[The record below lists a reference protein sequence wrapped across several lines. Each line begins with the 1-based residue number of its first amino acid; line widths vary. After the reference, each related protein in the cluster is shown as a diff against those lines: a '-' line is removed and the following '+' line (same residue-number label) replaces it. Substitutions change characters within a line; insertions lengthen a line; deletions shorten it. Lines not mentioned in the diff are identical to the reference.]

1 MSKVADKVSGVLH
14 SGARGLVARVDKH
27 NAKIKKVVKKPI
39 EKDADGWVK
48 TARVTEKV
56 AGVGWHAGADV
67 VDLSGALLLKI
78 IQFLTNATDI
88 TLFDNKII
96 DWFQKKYANKKVGK
110 TKSGK
115 DKKLSMAVKKN
126 PRVAAYLTWYLMLMT
141 AIGGG
146 VGTANKD
153 KIADAVKDKIEKVK
167 GAFHKEKET
176 PEKEESGIENIK
188 FVASDKE
195 NFAKEAWNA
204 YGNEIIMG
212 LPFFETYR
220 GAPQPHA
227 GEERCTYG
235 PGITWVYTVNA
246 NGTINQYPCSGSW
259 KQKAA
264 NFTEEEI
271 WEQCKLHCM
280 KDVFGY
286 GLKPAISGLD
296 NLDGRVCVGLCF
308 AGYQAHTG
316 MKNIAKAFSNATSIQ
331 EKMDAFLQ
339 NVPKKTAKGVDI
351 EEGSLKRRWW
361 CAAYAVGLVSSADFL
376 SLPCDS
382 YSKIDVSMV
391 FRNGHFK
398 YDAETVEYA
407 LNKARTKQK
416 QSVSDLLARS
426 ETGQSAMQHQTKTY
440 KLIASEQELSKEDIQ
455 IEKSVK
461 ELNDGMKKYKEG
473 LYEAAAE
480 CFMRAIDLDKDNMEA
495 YSNLSQTYF
504 KLGEKNNSLEYYQK
518 CTDIVSQC
526 NKHMNQNKSRLYD
539 SETKAYTYYNAGHAR
554 EEMAKINKANGND
567 VVAARNYDL
576 ALKNYKTARTN
587 AVKAGIDTNVYD
599 TAIARIEKVVNS
611 NTTAFNDGAAR
622 IKKKATQKTTMA
634 NVKNGASRA

>member
-1 MSKVADKVSGVLH
+1 MSKVADKLIELEDGGINAIMHWTGKQAGRAKQVAKKTTKRNANGRAEFGSVAGKIGGTMVH
-14 SGARGLVARVDKH
+14 TGAGLVGIGGALALKLSE
-27 NAKIKKVVKKPI
+27 II
-39 EKDADGWVK
+39 
-48 TARVTEKV
+48 V
-56 AGVGWHAGADV
+56 AGMDGILAD
-67 VDLSGALLLKI
+67 
-78 IQFLTNATDI
+78 NDI
-88 TLFDNKII
+88 LN
-96 DWFQKKYANKKVGK
+96 WMQKQYANKKVK
-110 TKSGK
+110 KDKNGK
-115 DKKLSMAVKKN
+115 DKKLSNFTKKN

-141 AIGGG
+141 AIGGVVG
-146 VGTANKD
+146 VADKD
-153 KIADAVKDKIEKVK
+153 KIADVAKDKIEKIK

-176 PEKEESGIENIK
+176 SEDEDAKIEDISFVSADEK
-188 FVASDKE
+188 
-195 NFAKEAWNA
+195 NFAKKAWNA
-204 YGNEIIMG
+204 YGNEIMMG

-220 GAPQPHA
+220 GAPQPHT

-264 NFTEEEI
+264 KFTEEEI

-286 GLKPAISGLD
+286 GLEPAISGLD

-316 MKNIAKAFSNATSIQ
+316 MKNIAKAFSKATTIQ

-339 NVPKKTAKGVDI
+339 NVPKKTALGVDI

-426 ETGQSAMQHQTKTY
+426 NAGQSAMQHQSKTY

-461 ELNDGMKKYKEG
+461 ELNDGMKKYEAG

-480 CFMRAIDLDKDNMEA
+480 CFIRAIDLDKDNMEA

-554 EEMAKINKANGND
+554 EEMAKINKANRND
-567 VVAARNYDL
+567 DAVTRNYDL
-576 ALKNYKTARTN
+576 ALKNYKTARIN
-587 AVKAGIDTNVYD
+587 AGKAGIDTSVYD
-599 TAIARIEKVVNS
+599 AAIARIEKVVNS
-611 NTTAFNDGAAR
+611 NTTAFNAGAAR
-622 IKKKATQKTTMA
+622 VKKKATQKTTMA

>member
-1 MSKVADKVSGVLH
+1 MTKAADKFVDVANAGVK
-14 SGARGLVARVDKH
+14 GIKTRIGKH
-27 NAKIKKVVKKPI
+27 NEKIKKIVKKPVAK
-39 EKDADGWVK
+39 EADGWAK
-48 TARVTEKV
+48 AAHVTEKV
-56 AGVGWHAGADV
+56 AGVSWHLGSDV
-67 VDLSGALLLKI
+67 VDLSAAILLRLSQAFVRVSDWI
-78 IQFLTNATDI
+78 FA
-88 TLFDNKII
+88 DNQIL
-96 DWFQKKYANKKVGK
+96 DWVEKKYAAKKIK
-110 TKSGK
+110 QNKSGK
-115 DKKLSMAVKKN
+115 DKKLSKFAKEN

-146 VGTANKD
+146 VGVANKD
-153 KIADAVKDKIEKVK
+153 KIADVAKDKIEKIK
-167 GAFHKEKET
+167 GAFHKEKEKS
-176 PEKEESGIENIK
+176 EDEDAKIEDIS
-188 FVASDKE
+188 FVASDEK
-195 NFAKEAWNA
+195 NFAKKAWEA

-220 GAPQPHA
+220 GAPQVHS

-280 KDVFGY
+280 KDVLGY

-316 MKNIAKAFSNATSIQ
+316 MKNIAKAFSKATTIQ

-416 QSVSDLLARS
+416 QSVADLLARS
-426 ETGQSAMQHQTKTY
+426 EAGQSAMQHQTKTY
-440 KLIASEQELSKEDIQ
+440 KLIDSEQELSKEDIQ

-461 ELNDGMKKYKEG
+461 ELNDGMKKYEAG

-480 CFMRAIDLDKDNMEA
+480 RFMRAIDLDKDNMEA

-526 NKHMNQNKSRLYD
+526 NMHMNQNKSRLYD

-554 EEMAKINKANGND
+554 EEMAKINKANGNPD
-567 VVAARNYDL
+567 VATRNYDL

-587 AVKAGIDTNVYD
+587 AIKAGIDTSVYD
-599 TAIARIEKVVNS
+599 TAIARIEKVVS
-611 NTTAFNDGAAR
+611 GNTTAFNAGTVR
-622 IKKKATQKTTMA
+622 VKEKATKNITRA
-634 NVKNGASRA
+634 NIKNGASRA